1 MDTEILNTLE
11 TIRGYL
17 FVIMVAIVVWMFFK
31 ILEVIMNALTRWL
44 KAWDSHFIS
53 SANRMLDE
61 GNYQEAVKY
70 CKNKLSKQPN
80 HADANWL
87 IAKAYYF
94 LQKNNLAV
102 EHFKKSFYLIPSWEE
117 DALVYIG
124 KIQSANKSS
133 NLTGEKDSPSS

>member
-31 ILEVIMNALTRWL
+31 IVEIIMNALGGWV
-44 KAWDSHFIS
+44 KAWDTHFIN

-61 GNYQEAVKY
+61 GDYQEAAEY
-70 CKNKLSKQPN
+70 CKKKLSKKPN

-94 LQKNNLAV
+94 LQKNDLAV
-102 EHFKKSFYLIPSWEE
+102 EYFKKSIHLIPSWEE
-117 DALVYIG
+117 DALIYIG
-124 KIQSANKSS
+124 KIQSANK
-133 NLTGEKDSPSS
+133 